1 MSLDQI
7 IVCSWFA
14 PLLVFI
20 VLPLLMLCGWEVYQ
34 LGKSIAGLFS
44 EQETSLAHPTTV

>member
-20 VLPLLMLCGWEVYQ
+20 VLPLVMLCVWEVYR
-34 LGKSIAGLFS
+34 LGKAIVGLFS
-44 EQETSLAHPTTV
+44 GQETPLVHQAAT